1 MNFNTVKFMLNNL
14 TSNDTIQIN
23 YYGAIP
29 VEYDLKHINYS
40 FNYGS
45 LIIEDLIHN
54 EVRAISIN
62 TIKSIKTFKTNNLD
76 GLDLEAGAKING

>member
-40 FNYGS
+40 FNYY
-45 LIIEDLIHN
+45 
-54 EVRAISIN
+54 IS
-62 TIKSIKTFKTNNLD
+62 
-76 GLDLEAGAKING
+76 